1 MGLVI
6 KGDFETE
13 RGQAETIYVR
23 LEQFTF
29 RKLINRI
36 DASFTYWLSS
46 NDTADTHKSIIN
58 SFVLYDKNSEGDEI
72 NLPNCIQISTLEKK
86 KELKPIYKIEK
97 VEEKV
102 PYVSFD
108 ENGDEVTKYRTINV
122 EKKVKVKEEEIEVD
136 VPNIE
141 LVQKDIFG
149 TIYNALKIEL
159 SKQIDSKNIKT
170 E

>member
-13 RGQAETIYVR
+13 RGQAEKIYVR

-46 NDTADTHKSIIN
+46 NDTDDNHKSIIN
-58 SFVLYDKNSEGDEI
+58 SFVLYDNNSEGDEI
-72 NLPNCIQISTLEKK
+72 NLPNSIQISTLEKK
-86 KELKPIYKIEK
+86 KELKPIYKIQK

-108 ENGDEVTKYRTINV
+108 ENGDEITKYRAINV
-122 EKKVKVKEEEIEVD
+122 EKKVKVGDEEVEVD
-136 VPNIE
+136 VQNINM
-141 LVQKDIFG
+141 VQEDVFG
-149 TIYNALKIEL
+149 TIYDALKVEL

>member
-13 RGQAETIYVR
+13 RGQAEKIYVR

-46 NDTADTHKSIIN
+46 NDTDDSHKSIIN
-58 SFVLYDKNSEGDEI
+58 SFVLYDNNSEGDEI
-72 NLPNCIQISTLEKK
+72 NLPNSIQISTLEKK
-86 KELKPIYKIEK
+86 KELKPIYKIQK

-108 ENGDEVTKYRTINV
+108 ENGDEITKYRIINV
-122 EKKVKVKEEEIEVD
+122 EKKVKVDEEEVEVD
-136 VPNIE
+136 VQNIDM
-141 LVQKDIFG
+141 VQEDIFG
-149 TIYNALKIEL
+149 TIYDALKIEL
-159 SKQIDSKNIKT
+159 SKQIDSNNIKT

>member
-13 RGQAETIYVR
+13 KGQTSKVYVR

-46 NDTADTHKSIIN
+46 EDTKDNHNSIIN
-58 SFVLYDKNSEGDEI
+58 SFVLYDNNSEGDEI
-72 NLPNCIQISTLEKK
+72 NLPNSIQISILEKK
-86 KELKPIYKIEK
+86 KELKPIYKIEE
-97 VEEKV
+97 VDEKV
-102 PYVSFD
+102 PYISFD
-108 ENGDEVTKYRTINV
+108 ENGDEITKYRHIKV
-122 EKKVKVKEEEIEVD
+122 EKKVKVEDKEVEVD
-136 VPNIE
+136 VQNIT
-141 LVQKDIFG
+141 LVQQDIFG

-159 SKQIDSKNIKT
+159 SKQIDSNNIKT